1 MSNEKLE
8 AYKKEF
14 IEWGR
19 WVRCDPDRL
28 SYPSPWFEMIMRD
41 NIPCSSVSPNITDDR
56 AMAIDKAVSR
66 LSRYSVLQYQI
77 FVLYFAKNISEYK
90 IAKMADMRV
99 FSNGRIKNA
108 RNIIKENL
116 SGAMGYVIAFLEN
129 NA

>member
-56 AMAIDKAVSR
+56 AMAIDKAVCA
-66 LSRYSVLQYQI
+66 LARYSVLQYQV
-77 FVLYFAKNISEYK
+77 FCMRYLLGYSERR
-90 IAKMADMRV
+90 IADLADERILRNRRNRV
-99 FSNGRIKNA
+99 KQELDKAGGFIYG
-108 RNIIKENL
+108 
-116 SGAMGYVIAFLEN
+116 FLEN
-129 NA
+129 NT

>member
-41 NIPCSSVSPNITDDR
+41 NIPCPSVSPNITDDR
-56 AMAIDKAVSR
+56 AMAIDKAVCA
-66 LSRYSVLQYQI
+66 LARYSVLQYQV
-77 FVLYFAKNISEYK
+77 FVLYFAKNIPEYK

>member
-41 NIPCSSVSPNITDDR
+41 NIPCSSVSPNIIDDR
-56 AMAIDKAVSR
+56 AIVIDKAVSR

-77 FVLYFAKNISEYK
+77 FVLYFAKNIPEYK